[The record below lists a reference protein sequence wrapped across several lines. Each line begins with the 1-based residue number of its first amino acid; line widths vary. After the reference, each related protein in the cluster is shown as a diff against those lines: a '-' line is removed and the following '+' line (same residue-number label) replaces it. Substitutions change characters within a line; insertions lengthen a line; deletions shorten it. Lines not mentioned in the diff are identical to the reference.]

1 MDKNGL
7 ALLDPRQQL
16 ALEYYTDPASETFG
30 SAQGSLLKAGFSEGR
45 AKDPQK
51 IAWFQAHRASFHV
64 DLIKKAEK
72 NLDRI
77 ASISVKLDTK
87 LNVEIAKM
95 QADVSKFIVDRL
107 AQGKYGKGT
116 EQVAPAITVNIVAPK
131 APSATREAQ
140 VVEAEQIDAQGA
152 TR

>member
-1 MDKNGL
+1 MAKTREK
-7 ALLDPRQQL
+7 ALSDPRRAL
-16 ALEYYTDPASETFG
+16 ALEYYSDATSETFG
-30 SAQGSLLKAGFSEGR
+30 NASRSLERAGFKPSYARNSCE
-45 AKDPQK
+45 
-51 IAWFQAHRASFHV
+51 IEWLNAHRASFHV

-77 ASISVKLDTK
+77 ASINVKLDTK
-87 LNVEIAKM
+87 LNVEVAKL

-131 APSATREAQ
+131 APSASRDAQ
-140 VVEAEQIDAQGA
+140 VVEPDQLDAPSA
-152 TR
+152 